1 MYAKIAS
8 IMLIASVLG
17 LGALAPLMRTQTSIA
32 QQEDLIQAIAGGFES
47 ISVVQ
52 DSSQIVITITKL
64 GGEAPPADNGTVP
77 TDPIIILPPNNE
89 TGQNGTVIVPEPLPP
104 VTNET
109 QPPAGN
115 ETGGNATL
123 PVEPPVIII
132 EPPGNV
138 TQVEPPSN
146 VTVIDN
152 GTVIIHPPEQNVTE
166 TPGNVTVV
174 DPPVQPPVGN
184 ETGVPGECGCPI
196 EGGGGPTLPIDETGS
211 QPVQPPADVNQN
223 ITIEQPPVP
232 TQLPVFP
239 EEGGDG
245 GGDGNGNGD
254 GNNGGG

>member
-1 MYAKIAS
+1 
-8 IMLIASVLG
+8 MLIASVLT
-17 LGALAPLMRTQTSIA
+17 LGALAPLMRTQTSVA

-109 QPPAGN
+109 QPPAAGN

-196 EGGGGPTLPIDETGS
+196 EGGGPTLPIDETS
-211 QPVQPPADVNQN
+211 NQPVQPPADVNQN

-232 TQLPVFP
+232 TQLPVMP
-239 EEGGDG
+239 EEGGSDG

-254 GNNGGG
+254 GNNGDGSSGGG